1 MSNPAFSFSRV
12 WDDTVAMLRANAG
25 LLTALAG
32 AFLFLPG
39 VLLAR
44 YLPPPEGGDT
54 PAQMFEMVMAWWQAN
69 LGWMMLAG
77 VVNMIGIIAIYL
89 LLLRADRLTVGG
101 AMVAALSILP
111 FYLVLTIVLNFA
123 VSIGFFLL
131 IVPGVYL
138 LGRLA
143 LASPVLVAEMPR
155 APFAA
160 LARSWSLSA
169 ASAWRIALLVLL
181 VYFAAVIVNAAIGS
195 AVGVV
200 ILLALGNEGVGGLL
214 VAAVEAALGAATT
227 LLATVLIAAI
237 YRALMARPELAQ
249 RFT

>member
-1 MSNPAFSFSRV
+1 MSDLAFSFSRV

-44 YLPPPEGGDT
+44 YLPPPEGGES
-54 PAQMFEMVMAWWQAN
+54 PARMFELVMAWWQAN
-69 LGWMMLAG
+69 LGWMLLAG
-77 VVNMIGIIAIYL
+77 IVNMIGIIAIYL
-89 LLLRADRLTVGG
+89 LLLRTDRLTVGG
-101 AMVAALSILP
+101 AVVAALSILP

-131 IVPGVYL
+131 IVPGIYL

-181 VYFAAVIVNAAIGS
+181 VYIAAVIVNAAIGS

-237 YRALMARPELAQ
+237 YRALMARPEVAQ
-249 RFT
+249 RFS